1 MTTTF
6 KILEMSASTNE
17 YHRVPTWRSHRL
29 VRFWPWISFKVK
41 WEGCWF
47 NLVKTANR
55 FGHEWSW
62 SCSDGC
68 KDMYIQNNYRR
79 LRILIL
85 NHIRSIRAASLT
97 WDHMWKIRIEKNHER
112 CSKKLGRSN
121 DNVINS
127 NWQDSSDR
135 LTVRLDL
142 IY

>member
-17 YHRVPTWRSHRL
+17 YHRAPTWRSHRL

-97 WDHMWKIRIEKNHER
+97 WDHMWKIRIEKIMR
-112 CSKKLGRSN
+112 DVQR
-121 DNVINS
+121 
-127 NWQDSSDR
+127 NWDVLMIMLLIRIDR
-135 LTVRLDL
+135 ALRTVWLSG
-142 IY
+142 

>member
-17 YHRVPTWRSHRL
+17 YHRAPTWRSHRL

-97 WDHMWKIRIEKNHER
+97 WDHMWKIRIEKIMR
-112 CSKKLGRSN
+112 DVQR
-121 DNVINS
+121 
-127 NWQDSSDR
+127 NWDVLMIMLLIRIDR
-135 LTVRLDL
+135 TLRTVWLSG
-142 IY
+142 